1 MCPARKGNNTVPD
14 FVALEPHFCCFPLVL
29 ANTRLW
35 PAVWPLMPCILSNLF
50 SGLPRALFPTTLL
63 DIAVYGHADIYP
75 LLIIRS
81 GSKYDQNKSSVTSS
95 EKTKSYSVS
104 EN

>member
-1 MCPARKGNNTVPD
+1 MPD

-29 ANTRLW
+29 ANTSM
-35 PAVWPLMPCILSNLF
+35 ASCIASYAILSYFF
-50 SGLPRALFPTTLL
+50 SGLPRALFPTTFL
-63 DIAVYGHADIYP
+63 DTAVYGHADIYP